1 MGDASGISQPQGGLQ
16 WQREKAA
23 TKRLGAGTSSHPHY
37 THSTN
42 SDQVADT
49 SLETHICG
57 NILWSRQEMLHFWAT
72 QASLSDAQANSTQG
86 STRVGVNRC
95 LDAQHPQNC
104 ISLLSQKFFST
115 TRCAPYFCSRCC
127 RWQAI
132 SWKSREVLTVVFFF
146 LLLCETLITKAVSPR
161 VQAPSLYTWVYM
173 GKTCWKAALG
183 TSAGQGSPCKSPW
196 RGISVLRVADG
207 LPRVS
212 SGVLISTSLPKPRLP
227 PVGWAGQ
234 ENAFKH

>member
-1 MGDASGISQPQGGLQ
+1 MPLASASLKEAYNGSERRLQ
-16 WQREKAA
+16 TS

-57 NILWSRQEMLHFWAT
+57 NILWSRQEMLPFWAT

-146 LLLCETLITKAVSPR
+146 SPVVWNAYYQSCLATCAGSLTPHMGLHGENLL
-161 VQAPSLYTWVYM
+161 
-173 GKTCWKAALG
+173 
-183 TSAGQGSPCKSPW
+183 KSSI
-196 RGISVLRVADG
+196 GYIC
-207 LPRVS
+207 
-212 SGVLISTSLPKPRLP
+212 
-227 PVGWAGQ
+227 WAGQ
-234 ENAFKH
+234 PTQVTMEGHFRAAGSWWTPQGRLWGANLCLFAQTQTPSGRMSRTRKCF